1 MNKILLG
8 TAFVGAGLLFGGV
21 AHADTNV
28 YRLYNHNTGEHFYT
42 TSTTEKNIDVSAGWT
57 YEGLGWTAPTTSST
71 PVYRVYN
78 PNAKGGDHYYT
89 KSKYEAQALV
99 NLGWK
104 WDNNGKAVFY
114 SGGSQAVYVAYN
126 PNAQSGAHNYTESGF
141 EQNSLLSNGWKYGAI
156 AWYGVAPTTSKPA
169 PGTLTLSSGD
179 YTVGKDIPAG
189 TYNVTSPG
197 ATGTDTYLQYSTGAP
212 NYDIKGF
219 YITSKATSINFTAD
233 MKVSLITSGNA
244 KTVVFTPAK

>member
-78 PNAKGGDHYYT
+78 
-89 KSKYEAQALV
+89 L
-99 NLGWK
+99 
-104 WDNNGKAVFY
+104 
-114 SGGSQAVYVAYN
+114 
-126 PNAQSGAHNYTESGF
+126 NAQSGAHNYTESGF

-189 TYNVTSPG
+189 TYNVTSAG

>member
-78 PNAKGGDHYYT
+78 
-89 KSKYEAQALV
+89 L
-99 NLGWK
+99 
-104 WDNNGKAVFY
+104 
-114 SGGSQAVYVAYN
+114 
-126 PNAQSGAHNYTESGF
+126 NAQSGAHNYTESGF

>member
-1 MNKILLG
+1 MKKILLG

-78 PNAKGGDHYYT
+78 
-89 KSKYEAQALV
+89 L
-99 NLGWK
+99 
-104 WDNNGKAVFY
+104 
-114 SGGSQAVYVAYN
+114 
-126 PNAQSGAHNYTESGF
+126 NAQSGAHNYTESGF

-179 YTVGKDIPAG
+179 YTVGKDITAG
-189 TYNVTSPG
+189 TYNVTSAG